1 MVSRM
6 AVIVLLGACG
16 LVGPRCT
23 AMAQPEA
30 APAAKSPPQPS
41 APAATPAAAAPAQLS
56 PNGELKT
63 ADDVLAP
70 FGITMDEFLAK
81 GRKQFTI
88 SMFQS
93 LCERI
98 IATELKCDFLLFGYD
113 NDRNPHIVH
122 LTGNGADYV
131 YDKPGFWAIGS
142 GAYSALSMLFFR
154 QQNVLTEL
162 PETFYHA
169 CEAKFMAESAIG
181 VGKAT
186 FPYVLIPGQDPLR
199 FDPGLI
205 FQVRAAWEIKAK
217 PKMPTE
223 ILNVIASTLHKNRTH
238 RN

>member
-1 MVSRM
+1 MENMKSVFK
-6 AVIVLLGACG
+6 
-16 LVGPRCT
+16 
-23 AMAQPEA
+23 A
-30 APAAKSPPQPS
+30 AIQR
-41 APAATPAAAAPAQLS
+41 QL
-56 PNGELKT
+56 KQRA

-223 ILNVIASTLHKNRTH
+223 ILKVIASTLHKNRTH